1 MTVPERRRAERHA
14 VNASGTLFLSD
25 GRRVDVQIA
34 DLGELGALLS
44 VTDLEDAVVE
54 GERALL
60 EHPLLVEGRAGRRR
74 ERTAGRIVR
83 VELDFE
89 AEGVVRRIAV
99 FFDGGGA
106 PEGASSTE

>member
-14 VNASGTLFLSD
+14 VNAPGTLFLAE
-25 GRRVDVQIA
+25 GRQVRVQIA

-44 VTDLEDAVVE
+44 VADLEDPVLE

-60 EHPLLVEGRAGRRR
+60 EHPEVGDGPPRGRTRRTPGRV
-74 ERTAGRIVR
+74 VR

-89 AEGVVRRIAV
+89 PEGVVRRIAV

-106 PEGASSTE
+106 PPGSTIE